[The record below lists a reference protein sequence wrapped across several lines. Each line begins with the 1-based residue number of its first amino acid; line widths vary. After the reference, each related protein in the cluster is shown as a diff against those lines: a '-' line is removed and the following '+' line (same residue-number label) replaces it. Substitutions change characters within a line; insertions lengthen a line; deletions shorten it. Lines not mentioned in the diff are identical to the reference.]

1 MFLVPVCPEIPEMPL
16 YKQNHTFTNWAH
28 TLKFKPELFGN
39 PETEEEVIRVVKDAI
54 ASGRILRTHG
64 GTHSWSDIV
73 VTDGIL
79 INLDK
84 LNAGRA
90 DIPNRRYT
98 VQAGIR
104 LKDLIRNLASEG
116 LALKNIGS
124 VTEQSIAGAISTG
137 THGTGLR
144 LQNMSQSIVEMK
156 LVTGTGDLLKI
167 TGADRDLLDAA
178 RVSIGA
184 LGIITEVTIECVP
197 LYDLEHTVY
206 WCKFNDVIDKIDVLN
221 EENERF
227 LIWWLVA
234 PFGSK
239 EDVIVVT
246 NNSLQTPPG
255 ILSGAEIMAGNFVD
269 RDPLPM
275 DTNDVMSFLMHLLPS
290 QPFQQILKHR
300 GRYDKVLTIPLLPVF
315 HRECEYA
322 IPAEHTSAALRRLKR
337 VIQECDISTTLPVE
351 VRFVARDTSLLSPAR
366 GKDVCYIG
374 VATQPNANEVYARF
388 EPIMKDFGGR
398 PHWGKHFSL
407 RRSEV
412 AAMYSDSYDAF
423 REIRQRLDPQGIFG
437 NTLLRE
443 LFDF

>member
-1 MFLVPVCPEIPEMPL
+1 MPL
-16 YKQNHTFTNWAH
+16 YRLNHTFTNWAH
-28 TLKFKPELFGN
+28 TLKFKPELFGE
-39 PETEEEVIRVVKDAI
+39 PDTEDEVVKVVKDAI
-54 ASGRILRTHG
+54 ASHRVLRTHG
-64 GTHSWSDIV
+64 GKHSWSDFV

-79 INLDK
+79 IQLDK
-84 LNAGRA
+84 LKAGHA

-104 LKDLIRNLASEG
+104 LKDLIKELAKVG

-124 VTEQSIAGAISTG
+124 ITEQSIAGAISTG

-144 LQNMSQSIVEMK
+144 LQNMSQSIVGMK
-156 LVTGTGDLLKI
+156 LVTGTGDLLTI
-167 TGADRDLLDAA
+167 TEADTDLLDAA

-184 LGIITEVTIECVP
+184 LGIITEVTIECVS
-197 LYDLEHTVY
+197 LYDLKHAVY
-206 WCKFNDVIDKIDVLN
+206 WCKFDDVIDKIDILN
-221 EENERF
+221 QENERF

-239 EDVIVVT
+239 EDVLVVT
-246 NNSLQTPPG
+246 SNPPG
-255 ILSGAEIMAGNFVD
+255 TPAGTLGALGAPAGGGED

-275 DTNDVMSFLMHLLPS
+275 DTNDVMSFIMHLLPGE
-290 QPFQQILKHR
+290 PFQRLIRHT
-300 GRYDKVLTIPLLPVF
+300 GRYDEVLTIPLLPVF

-322 IPAEHTSAALRRLKR
+322 IPVQDTAEALVRFKH
-337 VIQECDISTTLPVE
+337 VVQECDISTTLPVE
-351 VRFVARDTSLLSPAR
+351 VRFVAQDSSLLSPAR

-407 RRSEV
+407 TRSEV
-412 AAMYSDSYDAF
+412 EAMYPDSYDTF
-423 REIRQRLDPQGIFG
+423 RQIRQQLDPHGVFG
-437 NTLLRE
+437 NTLLRD
-443 LFDF
+443 LFDY